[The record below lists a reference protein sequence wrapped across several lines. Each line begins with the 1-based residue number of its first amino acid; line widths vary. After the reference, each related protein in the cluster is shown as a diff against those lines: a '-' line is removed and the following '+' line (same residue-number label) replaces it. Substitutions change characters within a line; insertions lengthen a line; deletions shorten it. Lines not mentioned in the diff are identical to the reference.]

1 MMLHMIL
8 LATVAAGP
16 SALAPHTYGDVAA
29 ADASTAR
36 YGVLGHRVIARV
48 AAARISPL
56 TRTRLQPYLG
66 AKTLAEVST
75 WGDEIRGQRPSTGPW
90 HYVNIPV
97 TDSIYRQ
104 NRHCPNQCIIK
115 ALEAQLRVLE
125 NRTTPRAARAE
136 ALKWVVHLVGDL
148 HVPTHVGDRGDR
160 GGNDLQVRYGRR
172 RLSLHSFWDG
182 PVLQSMGLS
191 ENALV
196 SRIEQRIRSRSDA
209 TAIASGSVTRWA
221 METHGL
227 ARDIAYRR
235 LPDNLVIGDDY
246 VAVAHP
252 VAEELLL
259 RAGVRL
265 AALLDRAFRDG

>member
-1 MMLHMIL
+1 MLHLIL

-16 SALAPHTYGDVAA
+16 SALAPHPYGDVAT
-29 ADASTAR
+29 ADAFTAR

-90 HYVNIPV
+90 HYVNIPI

-115 ALEAQLRVLE
+115 ALETQLRILE
-125 NRTTPRAARAE
+125 NRMTPRAARAE

-148 HVPTHVGDRGDR
+148 HVPLHVGDRGDR
-160 GGNDLQVRYGRR
+160 GGNDLQVRFERR

-191 ENALV
+191 ENAMV
-196 SRIEQRIRSRSDA
+196 SRIEQQLRSRSDV
-209 TAIASGSVTRWA
+209 TMIASGTITRWA
-221 METHGL
+221 METHRV
-227 ARDIAYRR
+227 ARDVAYRR
-235 LPDNLVIGDDY
+235 LADNLVIDDAY
-246 VAVAHP
+246 LSAAHP
-252 VAEELLL
+252 AAEELLL

-265 AALLDRAFRDG
+265 AALLDGAFHDG